1 MSESWNERRTW
12 RTRSLVTEGARA
24 RSRSEVSRMDQSMSS
39 QGMASGQMA
48 GDHEMEMHDGDD
60 FVCSN
65 CGCEITIKHHATQR
79 R

>member
-1 MSESWNERRTW
+1 
-12 RTRSLVTEGARA
+12 
-24 RSRSEVSRMDQSMSS
+24 MDQSMSS

-65 CGCEITIKHHATQR
+65 CDCEITIKHHGDSAKMTQMR
-79 R
+79 PFTCCCGTQMAKEHAGG